1 MAAMPEISF
10 TEYAERRQRVLKH
23 IGADS
28 VAIINAST
36 LKTRNHDAEYIFR
49 QDSDFY
55 YLTGFNEPEAVAVL
69 IPNRAEGE
77 YVLFCRERDP
87 AAEQWTGYRAG
98 IEGAKAK
105 YGANESYPISQ
116 LAEIMPKLLANKD
129 CVYYRMGM
137 DWIFDKQV
145 FTWLN
150 GVRAQVRAGIKAPT
164 TFKMLD
170 ELVHEMRLIKS
181 EAELA
186 VMRHA
191 AQIAAQAHTRAMQVC
206 QTDMYEYEVEAVI
219 AHEFRRHGMETAY
232 TSIVG
237 GGKNGCIL
245 HYIENRDPLNAGDL
259 LLIDAGAE
267 YQCYASDITRT
278 FPVNG
283 KFSPAQKAL
292 YQVVLDAQYAAINTV
307 RPDALWDD
315 VHQAAVSVLVD
326 GLINLGLLTEAKDK
340 ILADSLYRKFY
351 MHRTGHWLGL
361 DVHDV
366 GAYKVEGEWRRL
378 QAGMVLTV
386 EPGLYIPAEE
396 GIDPKWWHIGIRI
409 EDDVLVTESGC
420 EVLTAGVV
428 KEISAIESLMAQGKG
443 I

>member
-1 MAAMPEISF
+1 MTATPTISRN
-10 TEYAERRQRVLKH
+10 EYAKRRQQVLAQ
-23 IGADS
+23 IGTGS
-28 VAIINAST
+28 IAIIHSST

-69 IPNRAEGE
+69 IPDRAEGE

-98 IEGAKAK
+98 VEGAKTQYDAD
-105 YGANESYPISQ
+105 ESYPISQ
-116 LAEIMPKLLANKD
+116 LAEIMPKLLANRAQ
-129 CVYYRMGM
+129 VYYRLGM
-137 DWIFDKQV
+137 DWTFDQQV

-150 GVRAQVRAGIKAPT
+150 SVRAQVRAGVKAPQ
-164 TFKMLD
+164 TFKVLD
-170 ELVHEMRLIKS
+170 EIIHEMRLIKS

-186 VMRHA
+186 MMRHA
-191 AQIAAQAHTRAMQVC
+191 ANTSARAHTEAMRMC
-206 QTDMYEYEVEAVI
+206 QPNMTEYQVEAVF
-219 AHEFRRHGMETAY
+219 AYEFRRDGMETAY

-245 HYIENRDPLNAGDL
+245 HYIENRDVLKAGEL

-278 FPVNG
+278 FPING
-283 KFSPAQKAL
+283 KFSPEQKAL
-292 YQVVLDAQYAAINTV
+292 YQIVLNAQYAAINAV
-307 RPDALWDD
+307 RPEVLWDD
-315 VHQAAVSVLVD
+315 IHQAAVNVLVD
-326 GLINLGLLTEAKDK
+326 GLLEVGLLTESKDK
-340 ILADSLYRKFY
+340 VLADGLYRKFY

-409 EDDVLVTESGC
+409 EDDVRVTDTGH

-428 KEISAIESLMAQGKG
+428 KEIADIEALMASKG
-443 I
+443 

>member
-1 MAAMPEISF
+1 MTATPTISRN
-10 TEYAERRQRVLKH
+10 EYAKRRQQVLAQ
-23 IGADS
+23 IGTGS
-28 VAIINAST
+28 IAIIHSST
-36 LKTRNHDAEYIFR
+36 LKTRNHDAEYVFR

-69 IPNRAEGE
+69 IPHRAEGE

-87 AAEQWTGYRAG
+87 AVEQWTGYRAG
-98 IEGAKAK
+98 VEGAKTQYDAD
-105 YGANESYPISQ
+105 ESYPISQ
-116 LAEIMPKLLANKD
+116 LAEIMPKLLANRAQ
-129 CVYYRMGM
+129 VYYRLGM
-137 DWIFDKQV
+137 DWTFDQQV

-150 GVRAQVRAGIKAPT
+150 SVRSQVRAGVKAPQ
-164 TFKMLD
+164 TFKVLD
-170 ELVHEMRLIKS
+170 EIIHEMRLIKS

-186 VMRHA
+186 MMRHA
-191 AQIAAQAHTRAMQVC
+191 ANTSARAHTEAMRMC
-206 QTDMYEYEVEAVI
+206 QSNMTEYQVEAVF
-219 AHEFRRHGMETAY
+219 AYEFRRDGMETAY

-245 HYIENRDPLNAGDL
+245 HYIENRDVLKAGEL

-278 FPVNG
+278 FPING
-283 KFSPAQKAL
+283 KFSPEQKAL
-292 YQVVLDAQYAAINTV
+292 YQLVLNAQYAAINAV
-307 RPDALWDD
+307 RPEVLWDD
-315 VHQAAVSVLVD
+315 IHQAAVNVLVD
-326 GLINLGLLTEAKDK
+326 GLLELGLLTESKDK
-340 ILADSLYRKFY
+340 VLADGLYRKFY

-409 EDDVLVTESGC
+409 EDDVRVTDTGH

-428 KEISAIESLMAQGKG
+428 KEIADIEALMASKG
-443 I
+443 

>member
-1 MAAMPEISF
+1 MTATPRISF
-10 TEYAERRQRVLKH
+10 AEYSQRRQRVLDQ
-23 IGADS
+23 IGAGS

-36 LKTRNHDAEYIFR
+36 LKTRNHDAEYLFR

-98 IEGAKAK
+98 IEGAKSQ
-105 YGANESYPISQ
+105 YGAMESYPITQ
-116 LAEIMPKLLANKD
+116 LNEVMPRLLANRD
-129 CVYYRMGM
+129 QVYYRIGM
-137 DWIFDKQV
+137 DWTFDQQM

-150 GVRAQVRAGIKAPT
+150 SVRAQVRSGTKVPT

-170 ELVHEMRLIKS
+170 QIVHEMRLIKS
-181 EAELA
+181 EAELE

-191 AQIAAQAHTRAMQVC
+191 AKISAQAHTRAMQVC
-206 QTDMYEYEVEAVI
+206 QAGMYEYEVEATI
-219 AHEFRRHGMETAY
+219 AHEFRRNGMETAY

-245 HYIENRDPLNAGDL
+245 HYIENRDQLNDGDL

-267 YQCYASDITRT
+267 YDCYASDITRT

-283 KFSPAQKAL
+283 TFSPAQKAL

-307 RPDALWDD
+307 RPNVLWDD
-315 VHQAAVSVLVD
+315 VHQAAVNALVD
-326 GLINLGLLTEAKDK
+326 GLIELGLLTEAKDK
-340 ILADSLYRKFY
+340 VLADHLYRKFY
-351 MHRTGHWLGL
+351 MHSTGHWLGL

-386 EPGLYIPAEE
+386 EPGLYIPAED

-409 EDDVLVTESGC
+409 EDDVLVTATGH
-420 EVLTAGVV
+420 EVLTVGVV
-428 KEISAIESLMAQGKG
+428 KEVAAIETLMAQGKDV
-443 I
+443 

>member
-1 MAAMPEISF
+1 MTATPTISRN
-10 TEYAERRQRVLKH
+10 EYAKRRQQVLAQ
-23 IGADS
+23 IGTGS
-28 VAIINAST
+28 IAIIHSST
-36 LKTRNHDAEYIFR
+36 LKTRNHDAEYVFR

-69 IPNRAEGE
+69 IPDRAEGE

-98 IEGAKAK
+98 IEGAKTQYDAD
-105 YGANESYPISQ
+105 ESYPISQ
-116 LAEIMPKLLANKD
+116 LAEIMPKLLANRAQ
-129 CVYYRMGM
+129 VYYRLGM
-137 DWIFDKQV
+137 DWTFDQQV

-150 GVRAQVRAGIKAPT
+150 SVRAQVRAGVKAPQ
-164 TFKMLD
+164 TFKILD
-170 ELVHEMRLIKS
+170 EIIHEMRLIKS

-186 VMRHA
+186 MMRHA
-191 AQIAAQAHTRAMQVC
+191 ANTSARAHTEAMRMC
-206 QTDMYEYEVEAVI
+206 QPNMTEYQVEAVF
-219 AHEFRRHGMETAY
+219 AYEFRRDGMETAY

-245 HYIENRDPLNAGDL
+245 HYIENRDVLKAGEL

-278 FPVNG
+278 FPING
-283 KFSPAQKAL
+283 KFSPEQKAL
-292 YQVVLDAQYAAINTV
+292 YQIVLNAQYAAINAV
-307 RPDALWDD
+307 RPEVLWDD
-315 VHQAAVSVLVD
+315 IHQAAVNVLVD
-326 GLINLGLLTEAKDK
+326 GLLELGLLTESKDK
-340 ILADSLYRKFY
+340 VLADGLYRKFY

-409 EDDVLVTESGC
+409 EDDVRVTDTGH

-428 KEISAIESLMAQGKG
+428 KEIADIEALMASKG
-443 I
+443 

>member
-1 MAAMPEISF
+1 MTAAPQITAE
-10 TEYAERRQRVLKH
+10 EYAQRRQRVLEQ
-23 IGADS
+23 IGAGS
-28 VAIINAST
+28 IAILNAST

-55 YLTGFNEPEAVAVL
+55 YLTGFNEPETVLVL
-69 IPNRAEGE
+69 IPNRTEGE

-116 LAEIMPKLLANKD
+116 LNEVMPKLLANRD
-129 CVYYRMGM
+129 QVYYRVGM
-137 DWIFDKQV
+137 DWTFDQQV

-150 GVRAQVRAGIKAPT
+150 SVRAQVRAGVKAPQ
-164 TFKMLD
+164 TFKVLD
-170 ELVHEMRLIKS
+170 EILHEMRLFKS
-181 EAELA
+181 EAELEM
-186 VMRHA
+186 MRYA
-191 AQIAAQAHTRAMQVC
+191 AKTSAHAHTKAMQVC
-206 QTDMYEYEVEAVI
+206 KPSMYEYEIEAAI
-219 AHEFRRHGMETAY
+219 LHEFRRKGMETAY

-245 HYIENRDPLNAGDL
+245 HYIENRDELKDGDL

-278 FPVNG
+278 FPING

-307 RPDALWDD
+307 RPNALWDD
-315 VHQAAVSVLVD
+315 VHQAAVNVLVD
-326 GLINLGLLTEAKDK
+326 GLIELGLLTESKDK
-340 ILADSLYRKFY
+340 VMAEHLYRKFY

-366 GAYKVEGEWRRL
+366 GTYKVEGEWRRL

-409 EDDVLVTESGC
+409 EDDVLVTATGH
-420 EVLTAGVV
+420 EVLTSGVV
-428 KEISAIESLMAQGKG
+428 KEIADIEALMAGKDR
-443 I
+443 

>member
-1 MAAMPEISF
+1 MTATPTISRN
-10 TEYAERRQRVLKH
+10 EYAKRRQQVLAQ
-23 IGADS
+23 IGTGS
-28 VAIINAST
+28 IAIIHSST
-36 LKTRNHDAEYIFR
+36 LKTRNHDAEYVFR

-69 IPNRAEGE
+69 IPDRAEGE

-98 IEGAKAK
+98 IEGAKTQYDAD
-105 YGANESYPISQ
+105 ESYPISQ
-116 LAEIMPKLLANKD
+116 LAEIMPKLLANRAQ
-129 CVYYRMGM
+129 VYYRLGM
-137 DWIFDKQV
+137 DWTFDQQV

-150 GVRAQVRAGIKAPT
+150 SVRAQVRAGVKAPQ
-164 TFKMLD
+164 TFKVLD
-170 ELVHEMRLIKS
+170 EIIHEMRLIKS

-186 VMRHA
+186 MMRHA
-191 AQIAAQAHTRAMQVC
+191 ANTSARAHTEAMRMC
-206 QTDMYEYEVEAVI
+206 QPNMTEYQVEAVF
-219 AHEFRRHGMETAY
+219 AYEFRRDGMETAY

-245 HYIENRDPLNAGDL
+245 HYIENRDVLKAGEL

-278 FPVNG
+278 FPING
-283 KFSPAQKAL
+283 KFSPEQKAL
-292 YQVVLDAQYAAINTV
+292 YQIVLNAQYAAINAV
-307 RPDALWDD
+307 RPEVLWDD
-315 VHQAAVSVLVD
+315 IHQAAVNVLVD
-326 GLINLGLLTEAKDK
+326 GLLELGLLTESKDK
-340 ILADSLYRKFY
+340 VLADGLYRKFY

-409 EDDVLVTESGC
+409 EDDVRVTDTGH

-428 KEISAIESLMAQGKG
+428 KEIADIEALMASKG
-443 I
+443 

>member
-1 MAAMPEISF
+1 MTATPTISRN
-10 TEYAERRQRVLKH
+10 EYAKRRQQVLAQ
-23 IGADS
+23 IGTGS
-28 VAIINAST
+28 IAIIHSST
-36 LKTRNHDAEYIFR
+36 LKTRNHDAEYVFR

-69 IPNRAEGE
+69 IPHRAEGE

-98 IEGAKAK
+98 IEGAKTQYDAD
-105 YGANESYPISQ
+105 ESYPISQ
-116 LAEIMPKLLANKD
+116 LAEIMPKLLANRAQ
-129 CVYYRMGM
+129 VYYRLGM
-137 DWIFDKQV
+137 DWTFDQQV

-150 GVRAQVRAGIKAPT
+150 SVRAQVRAGVKAPQ
-164 TFKMLD
+164 TFKVLD
-170 ELVHEMRLIKS
+170 EIIHEMRLIKS

-186 VMRHA
+186 MMRHA
-191 AQIAAQAHTRAMQVC
+191 ANTSARAHTEAMRMC
-206 QTDMYEYEVEAVI
+206 QPNMTEYQVEAVF
-219 AHEFRRHGMETAY
+219 AYEFRRDGMETAY

-245 HYIENRDPLNAGDL
+245 HYIENRDVLKAGEL

-278 FPVNG
+278 FPING
-283 KFSPAQKAL
+283 KFSPEQKAL
-292 YQVVLDAQYAAINTV
+292 YQIVLNAQYAAINAV
-307 RPDALWDD
+307 RPEVLWDD
-315 VHQAAVSVLVD
+315 IHQAAVNVLVD
-326 GLINLGLLTEAKDK
+326 GLLELGLLTESKDK
-340 ILADSLYRKFY
+340 VLADGLYRKFY

-409 EDDVLVTESGC
+409 EDDVRVTDTGH

-428 KEISAIESLMAQGKG
+428 KEIADIEALMASKG
-443 I
+443 

>member
-1 MAAMPEISF
+1 MRDTPHISAA
-10 TEYAERRQRVLKH
+10 EYAKRRQRVLDQL
-23 IGADS
+23 GADS
-28 VAIINAST
+28 IAVINSSS

-98 IEGAKAK
+98 VEGAKSQ
-105 YGANESYPISQ
+105 YGASESYPISQ
-116 LAEIMPKLLANKD
+116 LNEVMPKLLANKD
-129 CVYYRMGM
+129 QVYYRLGM
-137 DWIFDKQV
+137 DWTLDQQV

-150 GVRAQVRAGIKAPT
+150 SVRAQVRAGVKAPQ
-164 TFKMLD
+164 TFKVLD
-170 ELVHEMRLIKS
+170 QIIHEMRLIKS
-181 EAELA
+181 EAELDM
-186 VMRHA
+186 MRHA
-191 AQIAAQAHTRAMQVC
+191 AKTSARAHTRAMQVC
-206 QTDMYEYEVEAVI
+206 KPDMYEYEVEAAI
-219 AHEFRRHGMETAY
+219 AYEFRRDGMETAY

-245 HYIENRDPLNAGDL
+245 HYIENRDRLNDGDL

-267 YQCYASDITRT
+267 YHCYASDITRT

-292 YQVVLDAQYAAINTV
+292 YQIVLNAQYAAIDTV
-307 RPDALWDD
+307 RPNVLWDD
-315 VHQAAVSVLVD
+315 IHQAAVNALVD
-326 GLINLGLLTEAKDK
+326 GLIELGLLTEAKDK
-340 ILADSLYRKFY
+340 IIAEGLYRKFY

-366 GAYKVEGEWRRL
+366 GAYKVEGAWRRL

-396 GIDPKWWHIGIRI
+396 GIDPQWWHIGIRI
-409 EDDVLVTESGC
+409 EDDVVVTAEGC

-428 KEISAIESLMAQGKG
+428 KEIADIEALMAAGKD